1 MEDEEQVITLRNR
14 YGANLPIV
22 KELTPLWKLIVE
34 CLGDTMLQILIVAAI
49 VSTILGIIENEGG

>member
-1 MEDEEQVITLRNR
+1 MPLI
-14 YGANLPIV
+14 

-49 VSTILGIIENEGG
+49 VSTILGLIEGEGGWYEG